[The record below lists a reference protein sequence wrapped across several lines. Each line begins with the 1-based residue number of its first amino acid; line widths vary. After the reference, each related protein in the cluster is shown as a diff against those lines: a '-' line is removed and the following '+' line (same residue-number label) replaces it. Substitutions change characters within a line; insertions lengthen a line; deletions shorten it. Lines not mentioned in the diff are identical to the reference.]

1 MKWEHPSYKPKLQ
14 LTFNRAFQS
23 KSFALNSLSRA
34 AIVAVNPV
42 LKLFLHMGTLAQMK
56 TLPNGEI
63 IPCIPLQI
71 SLHTFGKENRKNN
84 LVAILFITTNTFAS
98 LFFIKKQQQ
107 NTTQPSR
114 TLQEVIY
121 ARAWQMPITC
131 SYCFYDRWVCKDLRP
146 FFLQLWGRLLG

>member
-1 MKWEHPSYKPKLQ
+1 M
-14 LTFNRAFQS
+14 
-23 KSFALNSLSRA
+23 SRA

-42 LKLFLHMGTLAQMK
+42 LKLFLHMRTLAQIK
-56 TLPNGEI
+56 TLKNGEI

-84 LVAILFITTNTFAS
+84 LVAILFITNTFGT

-114 TLQEVIY
+114 TLQEVAY
-121 ARAWQMPITC
+121 ARA
-131 SYCFYDRWVCKDLRP
+131 
-146 FFLQLWGRLLG
+146 